1 MAGRDKLK
9 REKCFPEDKKLK
21 IKINNL
27 VRKAKK
33 EYFQKLIERDNNTT
47 SVWRALNVFT
57 KGHRSTSADIPK
69 NLTTNIFNNHFLSVS
84 VINPVCVRVI
94 NRTKNKCI

>member
-1 MAGRDKLK
+1 MAERDKQK
-9 REKCFPEDKKLK
+9 REKVFPKYKELRNKVK
-21 IKINNL
+21 NL

-33 EYFQKLIERDNNTT
+33 EYFQKLTDNNIA

-69 NLTTNIFNNHFLSVS
+69 NLTANVSNNHFLFVS
-84 VINPVCVRVI
+84 ESLIER
-94 NRTKNKCI
+94 RTNLYEC